1 MRCDLFSLS
10 SGNCLSVRGKIID
23 QNVNP
28 ILHGLG
34 SAFER
39 LRICHDS
46 ANENFL
52 KAFVLHNPLIF
63 RGRGDKNILTADYLE
78 CGDNLQLKKKI
89 ANLTFEQCFGHEGLL
104 TRVEMRIINGIDISV
119 SGYAKLGR
127 ALTHFVNRINAN
139 RFNDGSSTRLYEEL
153 NIKKPGPKIR
163 KLLVKRRKKPFD
175 ISKQITTKTFFRIT
189 GIDYIG
195 NDSYAEILPIWT
207 WSGFSNRQK
216 DFIFK
221 YYNNLLGLNTRTWH
235 FAANGTR
242 NCTFCSLRNPPLQT
256 DESFL
261 HLFFLC
267 PATRDWQSKFI
278 QKCFPEMT
286 LNTVATEKLLWF
298 LGIYE
303 DNFTSFVSSAILTFQ
318 YCIWKSKLRKKSP
331 SFNTVYTEFLDNFKK
346 TCVHNSDTRLSG
358 SKINYTLCRI
368 IFGGGGGQG
377 VQDGEEKQRAA
388 EGASPSGPHGGDC
401 ADCER

>member
-1 MRCDLFSLS
+1 MWLKI
-10 SGNCLSVRGKIID
+10 GSV
-23 QNVNP
+23 
-28 ILHGLG
+28 
-34 SAFER
+34 
-39 LRICHDS
+39 
-46 ANENFL
+46 
-52 KAFVLHNPLIF
+52 
-63 RGRGDKNILTADYLE
+63 
-78 CGDNLQLKKKI
+78 
-89 ANLTFEQCFGHEGLL
+89 FEQCFGHEGLL
-104 TRVEMRIINGIDISV
+104 TRVEMCIINGIDISV

-139 RFNDGSSTRLYEEL
+139 RLNDGSSTRLYEEL

-163 KLLVKRRKKPFD
+163 KLLVKRRKKSFD

-195 NDSYAEILPIWT
+195 NDCFAEILPIWT

-242 NCTFCSLRNPPLQT
+242 NCTFCSLRNLPLQT

-267 PATRDWQSKFI
+267 PATRDWQSKYI
-278 QKCFPEMT
+278 RKCFPEMT

-303 DNFTSFVSSAILTFQ
+303 DNFTSFISSAILTFQ
-318 YCIWKSKLRKKSP
+318 YCIWESKLRKKSP

-346 TCVHNSDTRLSG
+346 ICVHNSDIRLSG
-358 SKINYTLCRI
+358 SKINFTLCRI

-377 VQDGEEKQRAA
+377 VQDGE
-388 EGASPSGPHGGDC
+388 
-401 ADCER
+401 